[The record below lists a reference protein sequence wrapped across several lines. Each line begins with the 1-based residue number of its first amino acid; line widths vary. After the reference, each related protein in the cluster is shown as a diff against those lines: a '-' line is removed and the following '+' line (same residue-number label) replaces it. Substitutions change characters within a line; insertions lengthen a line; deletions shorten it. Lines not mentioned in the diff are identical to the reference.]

1 LTGWSGSGAGGN
13 KTSNGFGGFDY
24 WVVKIN
30 THLAPAGAPLVL
42 VNQDPGCEFNF
53 TNSAII
59 EVTMSTTFAT
69 GRIHYTLDGSAP
81 TTNSARYLAP
91 FRVQRTATI
100 RSIAYGLDGSSG
112 EADPVRVNVWETYT
126 LLVTSTVGGSV
137 RAKPAAAF
145 YPRNSVVTA
154 TAVAEPRWQFVR
166 WAGQASA
173 TNATLELLMDGPKLV
188 SPLFGTSV
196 RTAVTGNETI
206 RLIPDLAVYL
216 AGSTVQAV
224 AAPGAGSFFGVW
236 GGDASGNLNPLP
248 FTIGKATPTISALF
262 AALSPGQATLTV
274 VPNGHGRVLAD
285 PRGGVFALG
294 TAVTLRAVPDGA
306 LGFLGWAGDYAGDPR
321 QNPIT
326 VTLDQSRLVVA
337 NFVGGDP
344 GALGAVAYVDR
355 AQMGADGSFGF
366 VLGSGVRGAFVIEV
380 STDLRDWVESAVV
393 TNETGL
399 VEVNLPAVGRRAA
412 EFYRARQR

>member
-1 LTGWSGSGAGGN
+1 M
-13 KTSNGFGGFDY
+13 DY

-30 THLAPAGAPLVL
+30 TRLAPAGAPLVL
-42 VNQDPGCEFNF
+42 VNQDPGYELNF
-53 TNSAII
+53 TNSPII
-59 EVTMSTTFAT
+59 EVSMSTTLAA

-81 TTNSARYLAP
+81 TANSARYQAP

-100 RSIAYGLDGSSG
+100 RAIAYGLDGSLV
-112 EADPVRVNVWETYT
+112 EADPVRVNVWETYG
-126 LLVTSTVGGSV
+126 LVLTSTVGGSV
-137 RAKPAAAF
+137 RTEPGAAF
-145 YPRNSVVTA
+145 YPSNSVVTL
-154 TAVAEPRWQFVR
+154 TAVAEPGWQFVR

-173 TNATLELLMDGPKLV
+173 SNATFELRMDGPKLV
-188 SPLFGTSV
+188 GPVFGTSI
-196 RTAVTGNETI
+196 RTAVTGNGTI
-206 RLIPDLAVYL
+206 RLIPDLAVYP

-224 AAPGAGSFFGVW
+224 GAPGAGSFFGVW

-248 FTIGKATPTISALF
+248 FTISKATPTISALF
-262 AALSPGQATLTV
+262 ASLSPGQAALTV

-294 TAVTLRAVPDGA
+294 TGVTLRAVPDGA
-306 LGFLGWAGDYAGDPR
+306 LGFLGWAGDYAGDLR

-326 VTLDQSRLVVA
+326 VTLDESKLVVA

-344 GALGAVAYVDR
+344 GTLGAVAYVDR
-355 AQMGADGSFGF
+355 AQVGPDGSFSF

-393 TNETGL
+393 TNETGM

-412 EFYRARQR
+412 EFYRVRQR